1 MSIQNVI
8 SLNICILVT
17 DRNLAKGTVI
27 KQEENNSEV
36 WSQGLLK
43 LFIQFSDLGGLL
55 SFEESI

>member
-17 DRNLAKGTVI
+17 DRNLATGTVI
-27 KQEENNSEV
+27 KQEENNTEV
-36 WSQGLLK
+36 WSQGLFK
-43 LFIQFSDLGGLL
+43 LLIKFSDLGGLL